1 MTGIAQLVSSY
12 FSIGAGDSGPA
23 IAMIQRA
30 LKRLGY
36 EVTENGRFEE
46 TTGTAV
52 REFQRAEGLEETGL
66 VNLETAHAID
76 AKIHKHMAEGGEPPK
91 A

>member
-1 MTGIAQLVSSY
+1 MSIAQLVSSY
-12 FSIGAGDSGPA
+12 FSIGEGDAGPA
-23 IAMIQRA
+23 IAAIQRV

-36 EVTENGRFEE
+36 EVPDNGKFEE
-46 TTGTAV
+46 TTGAAV

-66 VNLETAHAID
+66 VNLETARAID
-76 AKIHKHMAEGGEPPK
+76 AKIHQHMAEGGEPPK